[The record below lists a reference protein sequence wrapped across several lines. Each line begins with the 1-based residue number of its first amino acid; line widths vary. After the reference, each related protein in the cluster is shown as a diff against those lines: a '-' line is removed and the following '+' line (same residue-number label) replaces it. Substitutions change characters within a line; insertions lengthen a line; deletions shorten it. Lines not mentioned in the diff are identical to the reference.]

1 MEQTL
6 NYLTLNS
13 RCFLGAGGYQRR
25 LHCPDEVESLGCLV
39 VVTKMNLDD
48 DKFYSAII
56 NVKVD
61 GKALPRE
68 TTNWY
73 ME

>member
-1 MEQTL
+1 MDYE
-6 NYLTLNS
+6 LTLTQEG
-13 RCFLGAGGYQRR
+13 RDIEVLR
-25 LHCPDEVESLGCLV
+25 LVPLV
-39 VVTKMNLDD
+39 VVTTVMQCNFTGMNLDD

-68 TTNWY
+68 TTNCIAGTRI
-73 ME
+73 E

>member
-1 MEQTL
+1 MVGKAT
-6 NYLTLNS
+6 NLTW
-13 RCFLGAGGYQRR
+13 
-25 LHCPDEVESLGCLV
+25 V
-39 VVTKMNLDD
+39 KLDD

-68 TTNWY
+68 TTDCIACDRQTSLRPTSVLLYKW
-73 ME
+73 ELFGHGQK